1 MPYANHQG
9 IRIHYQVDGE
19 GPPLVLQHGFTSSL
33 KRWYV
38 HGYVEALRQDYQLI
52 LIDARGHGGS
62 DKPHDPAAYD
72 LSLRAGDVVAV
83 LDDLHLPTAYFWGY
97 SMGGRIGFGLAKYA
111 PERLAA
117 LIIGGMHPYERRLS
131 AANRLAGADP
141 DAFVA
146 ALLGRLGMDSATL
159 PPERRAELFAND
171 FQALAALQR
180 DEPSVEEI
188 LPTMTMPCLLYA
200 SDADSY
206 YPGAHKCVQSMPNAT
221 FFALHGLNH
230 GAGFEEAA
238 GLVLPHVTKFLQAV
252 TEGVKTS
259 QK

>member
-1 MPYANHQG
+1 MN
-9 IRIHYQVDGE
+9 
-19 GPPLVLQHGFTSSL
+19 
-33 KRWYV
+33 
-38 HGYVEALRQDYQLI
+38 GYVEALCPNYQLI

-83 LDDLHLPTAYFWGY
+83 LDDLHLHTAYFWGY

-117 LIIGGMHPYERRLS
+117 LIIGGMHPYEGRLS
-131 AANRLAGADP
+131 AANRLAGTDP
-141 DAFVA
+141 NTFVA
-146 ALLGRLGMDSATL
+146 ALFERLGIDPATL
-159 PPERRAELFAND
+159 PPERQEELLAND
-171 FQALAALQR
+171 FEALAALQR

-200 SDADSY
+200 SEADPY
-206 YPGAHKCVQSMPNAT
+206 YAGAYKCVQSMPNTT
-221 FFALHGLNH
+221 FFALQGLDH
-230 GAGFEEAA
+230 GAAFREA

-252 TEGVKTS
+252 TESVKTS
-259 QK
+259 QT